1 MSFSHAHSA
10 DIGTAKSVCYSF
22 IEISNFSDYNFI
34 TFMPKC
40 LQNECLSVQTLVSTI
55 NWLTY

>member
-22 IEISNFSDYNFI
+22 IEIFNFSVYNLVYAQMLKKR
-34 TFMPKC
+34 MPFR
-40 LQNECLSVQTLVSTI
+40 SDFS
-55 NWLTY
+55 